1 MELLAPRVQT
11 AVIAGALAATA
22 DCSGVTAASAARVV
36 MPKGLVRVVATAAWA
51 AKAAR
56 YPVTVAPVAPV
67 ELVQMELTDQMT
79 ATRPRAMQEAMP
91 VMAVMAASRAVPDG
105 QVSVVTLGRRAMVAM
120 ADRASMVPMV
130 SMAPRLVKPAALAPT
145 VLSGVL
151 GARVALVAMA
161 DQAEIMALTQ
171 SAATVV
177 RAAKADL
184 VERAAMAQRVL
195 LR

>member
-1 MELLAPRVQT
+1 MV
-11 AVIAGALAATA
+11 AT
-22 DCSGVTAASAARVV
+22 AARVV
-36 MPKGLVRVVATAAWA
+36 MPCCLVRVVATAAWA

-56 YPVTVAPVAPV
+56 YPVTVAPVELV

-130 SMAPRLVKPAALAPT
+130 WMAPRLVKPAVLAPT

-161 DQAEIMALTQ
+161 EQAEIMALTQ
-171 SAATVV
+171 SAVTVAPAEL
-177 RAAKADL
+177 AALA
-184 VERAAMAQRVL
+184 ERAATAQRVL
-195 LR
+195 IR

>member
-11 AVIAGALAATA
+11 AVIAGARAATA
-22 DCSGVTAASAARVV
+22 DCSGVTAAMAAWVV
-36 MPKGLVRVVATAAWA
+36 MPCCLVRVVATAAWA

-67 ELVQMELTDQMT
+67 ELVQMELTEQMT
-79 ATRPRAMQEAMP
+79 VTRPRAMQEAMP

-105 QVSVVTLGRRAMVAM
+105 QVSVVTLGRRVTVEMV
-120 ADRASMVPMV
+120 DRVSMVPMV

-151 GARVALVAMA
+151 GARVALVVLAG
-161 DQAEIMALTQ
+161 QAEIMAWTQ
-171 SAATVV
+171 SAVMVV
-177 RAAKADL
+177 WAAKADL
-184 VERAAMAQRVL
+184 VERAAMA
-195 LR
+195 